1 MYPHK
6 QSRNTRV
13 FWSSPKYR
21 LNYSLQLAKG
31 TAPILH
37 NGATDLWQR
46 SACNTWSPR
55 WAMNSPCDKSKDRNC
70 PKLYAPR
77 IQKNKIAQEET
88 TMEDYNILETSSCNI
103 SPCPTLRSRW
113 GLRSS
118 LKLFCLLFNCS
129 SRKTQLWRTDLSLST
144 SDLKY
149 CPLYLCMLAVQWCSR
164 WRSNF
169 WMAQLV
175 LVDGP
180 RRSVSAGV
188 YCNAFL
194 FPQRNS

>member
-1 MYPHK
+1 MA
-6 QSRNTRV
+6 T
-13 FWSSPKYR
+13 F
-21 LNYSLQLAKG
+21 SLQ
-31 TAPILH
+31 PFVPEMS
-37 NGATDLWQR
+37 DEPSVR
-46 SACNTWSPR
+46 SNE
-55 WAMNSPCDKSKDRNC
+55 RNC
-70 PKLYAPR
+70 PKLCAPR

-88 TMEDYNILETSSCNI
+88 TMQHHNIPETSSCNI
-103 SPCPTLRSRW
+103 SPCVSNLKVKMRFKIKPQAILP
-113 GLRSS
+113 S
-118 LKLFCLLFNCS
+118 LQLLKS
-129 SRKTQLWRTDLSLST
+129 KTWLWRTYISLST
-144 SDLKY
+144 SDVLY

-169 WMAQLV
+169 WMAQLA